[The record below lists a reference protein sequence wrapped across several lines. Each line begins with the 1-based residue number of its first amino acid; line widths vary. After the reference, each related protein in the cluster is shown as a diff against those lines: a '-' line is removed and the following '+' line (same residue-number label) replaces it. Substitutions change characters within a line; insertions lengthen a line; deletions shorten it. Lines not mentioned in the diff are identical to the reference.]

1 MRLKRYTSLTADE
14 VATLEEGRKNGKNAQ
29 FRDRC
34 HCLLLSNQKY
44 DIDTLAD
51 IFQVGR
57 QTITNWFDSWTE
69 KGVRGL
75 MNEPGQGRKAILALD
90 DCELIKAQVQANPQQ
105 IKRVREELKKELNKE
120 FSTKTLTRFLKSL
133 PGRRAVRPDGD
144 VGVRA

>member
-1 MRLKRYTSLTADE
+1 MRTKRYVFLTADE
-14 VATLEEGRKNGKNAQ
+14 TATLEEGRKNGKNAQ

-57 QTITNWFDSWTE
+57 QTITNWFNSWME
-69 KGVRGL
+69 KGIRGL
-75 MNEPGQGRKAILALD
+75 MNEPGQGRKTILVLD
-90 DCELIKAQVQANPQQ
+90 DHAIIKTQIQANPQQ

-133 PGRRAVRPDGD
+133 VRPGGD